1 MNVRVTR
8 PKLVCLAGLLCDQRM
23 WASIAAQLEKET
35 DVKIISFAG
44 FDDLTA
50 MAQHVLENV
59 EGDFALAGHSMGGRV
74 ALEIYRLA
82 PQRVTHLALLN
93 TGVHPKSDKEIPG
106 RMRLL
111 EAAKNQ
117 GMSALAEKW
126 LVPMMSP
133 KGRCNAELM
142 ATLTHMVE
150 SYSLE
155 DFEKQIHALL
165 NRPNAEEQLA
175 QISVPTLLLSGTE
188 DTWSPVE
195 QHQKMQQKIHGSEL
209 VVIDGAGH
217 MAPVEEPVQVANA
230 LKHWLQKNRRA
241 QSDQTIE
248 NMLIEWQCQ
257 KRVTHSINL
266 LDQGRWQ
273 ALANCYTEDGVL
285 FRPSAPTVKIEGR
298 EAILA
303 SFTSRPAKETC
314 HVLANQ
320 ETQIINT
327 KHAVVTSRVVLFAA
341 NKKVDHIE
349 SMVQA
354 NTDVFIGRFVDEL
367 KMIEGEWLIA
377 KRQGSIELHYKGM

>member
-1 MNVRVTR
+1 MLMSN
-8 PKLVCLAGLLCDQRM
+8 PQLVCLAGLLCDQRM
-23 WASIAAQLEKET
+23 WASIAAQLEKEA
-35 DVKIISFAG
+35 DVKIVSFAG

-50 MAQHVLENV
+50 MAQHVLANV

-74 ALEIYRLA
+74 ALEIHRLA
-82 PQRVTHLALLN
+82 PQRITHLALLN
-93 TGVHPKSDKEIPG
+93 TGVHPRSDKEIPG

-117 GMSALAEKW
+117 GMSALAEQW
-126 LVPMMSP
+126 LTPMMSP
-133 KGRCNAELM
+133 KGRNNGELM
-142 ATLTHMVE
+142 ATLRQMVA

-195 QHQKMQQKIHGSEL
+195 QHQKMQQKILGSEL

-217 MAPVEEPVQVANA
+217 MAPVEEPAKVAQA
-230 LKHWLQKNRRA
+230 LKSWLQTNRRA
-241 QSDQTIE
+241 KNDQTIE
-248 NMLIEWQCQ
+248 NILIEWQCQ
-257 KRVTHSINL
+257 KRITHSINL

-273 ALANCYTEDGVL
+273 ELADCYTEDGVL
-285 FRPSAPTVKIEGR
+285 FRPSAPTEKIEGR

-303 SFTSRPAKETC
+303 SFTARPAKETC

-320 ETQIINT
+320 ETQII
-327 KHAVVTSRVVLFAA
+327 HAEHAIVTSRVVLFAA
-341 NKKVDHIE
+341 NKKAE
-349 SMVQA
+349 SLEGMVQA
-354 NTDVFIGRFVDEL
+354 NADVFIGRFVDEL
-367 KMIEGEWLIA
+367 KRVQGEWLIA
-377 KRQGSIELHYKGM
+377 KRQGSIELHYKGAE